1 MTQYNIVN
9 VKLSNSQ
16 LSKLKSG
23 IKNSTEITSKLSL
36 NVLGDYND
44 ENDYPHKLLLT
55 NTQVSRVYKVFSNNS
70 SANIKL
76 SKTQLHKTGQSGGF
90 LGRLWRP
97 LLKTGL
103 PLIGNVLKP
112 FAKSILMPLGLIAAA
127 SATDT
132 AIHKKMFGSGLV
144 TLIISNEEMNIMKIV
159 KSLEGSG
166 LLIKGVSKTV
176 KQNNKKEDV
185 SECY

>member
-90 LGRLWRP
+90 LGRL
-97 LLKTGL
+97 
-103 PLIGNVLKP
+103 
-112 FAKSILMPLGLIAAA
+112 
-127 SATDT
+127 
-132 AIHKKMFGSGLV
+132 
-144 TLIISNEEMNIMKIV
+144 
-159 KSLEGSG
+159 
-166 LLIKGVSKTV
+166 
-176 KQNNKKEDV
+176 
-185 SECY
+185 